1 MARHVIV
8 STGATATYAST
19 GLLAN
24 GAIDVQK
31 LSASGP
37 TKLVP
42 GETITDSAQIRIVQ
56 GTATQNIVTPWFY
69 GKDVINWGGRSYAAA
84 TAKDETYTISAL
96 TATAAGEATIKVSNQ
111 TNGVEP
117 FNFKSWTYAYAIGET
132 ATNIADGLKA
142 LIASDQADWVNC
154 DNTGDSDATFDF
166 SGFITGAT
174 MNDGEINEG
183 EPTMFDVSFE
193 DVNATDAARSLAIA
207 IVGLHKAGVGMAYTV
222 RELEYNSQGVNF
234 GYYNRIQQPVAPTTY
249 TDISTPTTYD
259 MYNIACTKDGSSAS
273 QIHGVDNVIDIT
285 LAVKAAQAGGVILEN
300 QLNPYMLDAG
310 FASISL

>member
-8 STGATATYAST
+8 STAATATYAN

-31 LSASGP
+31 MSSNGP

-42 GETITDSAQIRIVQ
+42 GETLTDAAQIRIVQ
-56 GTATQNIVTPWFY
+56 GTDTQNIVTPWFY

-96 TATAAGEATIKVSNQ
+96 TATAAGEATIKVSIL

-117 FNFKSWTYAYAIGET
+117 FNFKSWTYAYAANEN
-132 ATNIADGLKA
+132 ATDIANGLKA
-142 LIASDQADWVNC
+142 LIADDQADWVNC
-154 DNTGDSDATFDF
+154 DNTADNDATFDF

-193 DVNATDAARSLAIA
+193 DVNATDAARTLSAA
-207 IVGLHKAGVGMAYTV
+207 VVGSHSAGIGMAYTV
-222 RELEYNSQGVNF
+222 RELEYNSQGINF
-234 GYYNRIQQPVAPTTY
+234 GYYNSVQQPVAPTTY
-249 TDISTPTTYD
+249 TDVTTPTTYD
-259 MYNIACTKDGSSAS
+259 MYHIAATKDGSSAS
-273 QIHGVDNVIDIT
+273 QIHGVDNIIDIT
-285 LAVKAAQAGGVILEN
+285 LAVKSGQAGGVILEN

>member
-8 STGATATYAST
+8 STAATATYT
-19 GLLAN
+19 NGLLAN

-31 LSASGP
+31 MSSNGP

-42 GETITDSAQIRIVQ
+42 GETLTDAAQIRIVQ

-142 LIASDQADWVNC
+142 LIAADQADWVNC
-154 DNTGDSDATFDF
+154 DNTADSDATFDF

-193 DVNATDAARSLAIA
+193 DVNATDAARTLSAA
-207 IVGLHKAGVGMAYTV
+207 VVGSHAAGVGMAYLV
-222 RELEYNSQGVNF
+222 REAEYNSQGVNF
-234 GYYNRIQQPVAPTTY
+234 GYYNRLSQPVAPTTY
-249 TDISTPTTYD
+249 TDITTPTTYD
-259 MYNIACTKDGSSAS
+259 MYHIAATKDGSSAS

-285 LAVKAAQAGGVILEN
+285 LAVKAGQAGGVILEN

>member
-8 STGATATYAST
+8 STAATATYTA

-31 LSASGP
+31 MSASGP

-42 GETITDSAQIRIVQ
+42 GETLTDAAQIRIVQ
-56 GTATQNIVTPWFY
+56 GTAGANIVTPWFY
-69 GKDVINWGGRSYAAA
+69 GKDVINYGGRSYAAA
-84 TAKDETYTISAL
+84 TAKDETYTVSAL
-96 TATAAGEATIKVSNQ
+96 TATAAGEATIKVSDQ
-111 TNGVEP
+111 TNGVAP
-117 FNFKSWTYAYAIGET
+117 FNFKSWTTSYAIGAT
-132 ATNIADGLKA
+132 ATTIADALKA
-142 LIASDQADWVNC
+142 LIAADQADFVNC
-154 DNTGDSDATFDF
+154 DNTGVSNATFDF

-174 MNDGEINEG
+174 MNDGEVNEG

-193 DVNATDAARSLAIA
+193 DVNATDAARTLSAA
-207 IVGLHKAGVGMAYTV
+207 VVGAHAAGIGMAYLV
-222 RELEYNSQGVNF
+222 RDAEYNSQGINF
-234 GYYNRIQQPVAPTTY
+234 GYYNRIQQPNTPTTY
-249 TDISTPTTYD
+249 TDVSTPTTYD
-259 MYNIACTKDGSSAS
+259 MYHIACTKDGSSAS

-285 LAVKAAQAGGVILEN
+285 LAVKSGQAGGVILEN

>member
-8 STGATATYAST
+8 STAATATYT
-19 GLLAN
+19 NGLLAN

-31 LSASGP
+31 LSATGP

-42 GETITDSAQIRIVQ
+42 GETLTDSAQIRIVQ

-117 FNFKSWTYAYAIGET
+117 FNFKSWTYPYVLGET

-142 LIASDQADWVNC
+142 LIAADQADWVNC
-154 DNTGDSDATFDF
+154 DNTADSDATFDF

-193 DVNATDAARSLAIA
+193 DVNATDAARTLSAA
-207 IVGLHKAGVGMAYTV
+207 VVGSHAAGVGMAYLV
-222 RELEYNSQGVNF
+222 REAEYNSQGVNF
-234 GYYNRIQQPVAPTTY
+234 GYYNRLSQPVAPTTY
-249 TDISTPTTYD
+249 TDITTPTTYD
-259 MYNIACTKDGSSAS
+259 MYHIAATKDGSSAS

-285 LAVKAAQAGGVILEN
+285 LAVKSGQAGGVILEN

>member
-8 STGATATYAST
+8 STGATATYSA

-31 LSASGP
+31 MSASGP

-42 GETITDSAQIRIVQ
+42 GETLTDAAQIRIVQ
-56 GTATQNIVTPWFY
+56 GTTGANIVTPWFY
-69 GKDVINWGGRSYAAA
+69 GKDVINYGGRVYAAA
-84 TAKDETYTISAL
+84 TAKDETYTVSAL

-111 TNGVEP
+111 TNGEAP
-117 FNFKSWTYAYAIGET
+117 FKFKSWTTSYVIGAT
-132 ATNIADGLKA
+132 ATTIADALKA
-142 LIASDQADWVNC
+142 LIALDQADFVNC
-154 DNTGDSDATFDF
+154 DNTGDSDATLDF

-174 MNDGEINEG
+174 DNAGVVNEG

-193 DVNATDAARSLAIA
+193 DVNATDAARTVAIT
-207 IVGLHKAGVGMAYTV
+207 IVGAHLAGIGMAYTV
-222 RELEYNSQGVNF
+222 RDAEYNSQGINF

-249 TDISTPTTYD
+249 TDVTTPTTYD
-259 MYNIACTKDGSSAS
+259 MYHIACTKDGSSAS

>member
-8 STGATATYAST
+8 SNAATVAYTS

-24 GAIDVQK
+24 GAVDVQK
-31 LSASGP
+31 MSASGP
-37 TKLVP
+37 TSLVA
-42 GETITDSAQIRIVQ
+42 GETIADAAQIRLVQ

-117 FNFKSWTYAYAIGET
+117 FNFKSWTVSYAVGAT
-132 ATNIADGLKA
+132 ATTIADALKA
-142 LIASDQADWVNC
+142 EIAADQADWVNC
-154 DNTGDSDATFDF
+154 DNTADSDATFDF
-166 SGFITGAT
+166 SGFVTGAT

-193 DVNATDAARSLAIA
+193 DVNATDAARTLSAA
-207 IVGLHKAGVGMAYTV
+207 VVGSHAAGIGMAYTV
-222 RELEYNSQGVNF
+222 RELEYNSQGINF
-234 GYYNRIQQPVAPTTY
+234 GYYNRIQQPVAPTTFA
-249 TDISTPTTYD
+249 DVSTPATYD
-259 MYNIACTKDGSSAS
+259 MYHIAATKDGSSSS
-273 QIHGVDNVIDIT
+273 QIHGVDNIIDIT
-285 LAVKAAQAGGVILEN
+285 IAYPQGDADGVLFEN
-300 QLNPYMLDAG
+300 QLNAYMVSANQTVVTL
-310 FASISL
+310 

>member
-8 STGATATYAST
+8 STAATATYTA

-31 LSASGP
+31 MSASGP

-42 GETITDSAQIRIVQ
+42 GETLTDAAQIRIVQ
-56 GTATQNIVTPWFY
+56 GTAGANIVTPWFY
-69 GKDVINWGGRSYAAA
+69 GKDVINYGGRSYAAA
-84 TAKDETYTISAL
+84 TAKDETYTVSAL
-96 TATAAGEATIKVSNQ
+96 TATAAGEATIKVSDQ
-111 TNGVEP
+111 TNGVAP
-117 FNFKSWTYAYAIGET
+117 FNFKSWTTSYAIGAT
-132 ATNIADGLKA
+132 ATTIADALKA
-142 LIASDQADWVNC
+142 LIAADQADWVNC
-154 DNTGDSDATFDF
+154 DNTGVSNATFDF

-174 MNDGEINEG
+174 MNDGEVNEG

-193 DVNATDAARSLAIA
+193 DVNATDAARTLSAA
-207 IVGLHKAGVGMAYTV
+207 VVGAHAAGIGMAYLV
-222 RELEYNSQGVNF
+222 RDAEYNSQGINF
-234 GYYNRIQQPVAPTTY
+234 GYYNRIQQPNTPTTY
-249 TDISTPTTYD
+249 TDVSTPTTYD
-259 MYNIACTKDGSSAS
+259 MYHIACTKDGSSAS

-285 LAVKAAQAGGVILEN
+285 LAVKSGQAGGVILEN

>member
-8 STGATATYAST
+8 STAATATYSS

-31 LSASGP
+31 LSATGP
-37 TKLVP
+37 TSLVP
-42 GETITDSAQIRIVQ
+42 GETLTDSAQIRIVQ
-56 GTATQNIVTPWFY
+56 GTASQNIVSPWFY

-84 TAKDETYTISAL
+84 TAKDETYTVSAL

-111 TNGVEP
+111 TNGAVP
-117 FNFKSWTYAYAIGET
+117 FNFKSWTVSYAVNAT
-132 ATNIADGLKA
+132 ATTIADALKA
-142 LIASDQADWVNC
+142 EIAADQADWVNC
-154 DNTGDSDATFDF
+154 DNTGASSATFDF

-174 MNDGEINEG
+174 MNDGEVNEG

-193 DVNATDAARSLAIA
+193 DVNATDAARTLSAA
-207 IVGLHKAGVGMAYTV
+207 VVGSHAAGIGMAYMV
-222 RELEYNSQGVNF
+222 RKAEFDSQGINL

-259 MYNIACTKDGSSAS
+259 MYHIAATKDGSSAS

-285 LAVKAAQAGGVILEN
+285 LAVKSGQAGGIVLEN
-300 QLNPYMLDAG
+300 QLNGYMASTG
-310 FASISL
+310 FSPITL